1 MIRRLTPLFPL
12 ITLSFLFLAASPVLR
27 AGLPPSEEALSE
39 DMASVRKLQVKSL
52 EWRAGSREFL
62 KETGSRLRDGVLTSA
77 DMTRIYRGAEEYVR
91 RRRRFQALL
100 DCQGDEAW
108 ESMGPNL
115 AYKPLDRMQAKLV
128 LAVAL
133 MEHDDYLEGV
143 HPWFK
148 TDKSRRL
155 LKKDHPA
162 VEGELDASVRH
173 FLNPINRQRLAR
185 AVVWYRAEGASAKD
199 RSPDEIFLDGVITR
213 SAGYTFFT
221 RKLASRVLEE
231 WKVGG
236 HAAVTFVSD
245 HVVNLGGL
253 ATATASEAVGNTVGL
268 VEMRKGYLTTLSV
281 ETRGRIQRDFRP
293 LDVLFEKTPFRLT
306 DKSIPGH
313 YGHVAVWVGTE
324 ADLRELGVWDNPL
337 VKPYHERI
345 RSGSSIIEALRP
357 GVELNSLD
365 HFLNIDDLLAIR
377 AAPMSKEETAA
388 GVLRAFAQL
397 GKAYDFNFDVESD
410 KCIVCSELAFVVF
423 PSVPWPTKKVAG
435 RYSITPDQVAV
446 KALAGGPF
454 APVCMFH
461 DGVEVREKLP
471 ESLDRL
477 LKEDAPGFR
486 ALHPGFKGLSESR

>member
-1 MIRRLTPLFPL
+1 MIRRLSLLFPL
-12 ITLSFLFLAASPVLR
+12 VALSFLFLAAAPVSR
-27 AGLPPSEEALSE
+27 AGLPPSEEALGE

-62 KETGSRLRDGVLTSA
+62 KEAGSRLRDGVLTSA

-115 AYKPLDRMQAKLV
+115 AHKPLDRMQAKLV

-133 MEHDDYLEGV
+133 MAHDDYLEGV

-148 TDKSRRL
+148 TEKSRRL

-185 AVVWYRAEGASAKD
+185 AVVWYRAEGVSAKD

-236 HAAVTFVSD
+236 HAAVTFVAD
-245 HVVNLGGL
+245 HVVNLGEL
-253 ATATASEAVGNTVGL
+253 ATASASSAVGNTVGL
-268 VEMRKGYLTTLSV
+268 VETRKGFLTQLSG
-281 ETRGRIQRDFRP
+281 ETRTRLQRDFRP
-293 LDVLFEKTPFRLT
+293 LDILFEKTPFRLT

-324 ADLRELGVWDNPL
+324 TDLRELGVWDDPL
-337 VKPYHERI
+337 VKPHQARI
-345 RSGSSIIEALRP
+345 RAGASIIEALRP
-357 GVELNSLD
+357 GVELNTFD
-365 HFLNIDDLLAIR
+365 HFLNIDDLLVIR
-377 AAPMSKEETAA
+377 PVALSKPEAAA
-388 GVLRAFAQL
+388 GVLRAFAQV

-423 PSVPWPTKKVAG
+423 PGVPWPTKKVAG
-435 RYSITPDQVAV
+435 RHSITPDQVAV
-446 KALAGGPF
+446 KATEGGPF
-454 APVCMFH
+454 KPVCMFH
-461 DGVEVREKLP
+461 DGVEVTGKLP
-471 ESLDRL
+471 ESLVRL
-477 LKEDAPGFR
+477 LKEDASGFR
-486 ALHPGFKGLSESR
+486 VLHPGFKGLSESR